1 MVVHSRDAPL
11 ANGAV
16 VTLRHLDGHAL
27 LALLRQQSFDQLQ
40 LLGRYLLHV
49 SVIRCQCR
57 AARRFCQGRLLR
69 YRGLPRVSS
78 GRFLVLRA
86 SVSVNDRSIRVLDTP
101 RVPVVEAVNFTEDG
115 LIRIEGDDSLV
126 ELASDSF
133 GLDRR
138 EAVVGPVDGFIVFAP
153 VELVVEQ
160 LVEIWKI

>member
-1 MVVHSRDAPL
+1 M
-11 ANGAV
+11 
-16 VTLRHLDGHAL
+16 
-27 LALLRQQSFDQLQ
+27 
-40 LLGRYLLHV
+40 
-49 SVIRCQCR
+49 
-57 AARRFCQGRLLR
+57 
-69 YRGLPRVSS
+69 SS

-101 RVPVVEAVNFTEDG
+101 RVPVVEAVNYTEDG